1 MITRQAVSQ
10 KLQAYLN
17 EEITLPQIVGWAE
30 NAMVDGDFE
39 DEYVGL
45 LAGIVGRLGL
55 ADAENFRLHWEEIA
69 GMLEKLG
76 YRAAFQLE
84 VA

>member
-17 EEITLPQIVGWAE
+17 EEITLPQIVDWAE

-45 LAGIVGRLGL
+45 LAGIIGKICPM
-55 ADAENFRLHWEEIA
+55 ADAVIGLTTNAPMVLSCDISRW
-69 GMLEKLG
+69 
-76 YRAAFQLE
+76 
-84 VA
+84 